1 MKRKNYMLGIFLL
14 GILVLNMSFGFTV
27 AFEDGDDGGDDPP
40 EEPKEPEEPDHPE
53 EPKEPDEPE
62 EPNDDKPDDD
72 NDGVNDDVEEEE
84 KRDIV
89 IWFGDHVVEMSSI
102 LRHGDQKDIL
112 DMRIGFNEHGLA
124 VRVSFGTIIKVEEPP
139 EEPEEPA
146 IESGDDHEWIE
157 YKLEF
162 EVFFRG
168 FIEFVDLN
176 DNGVYDHEVDKLI
189 EDYGINSFQPISYS
203 LTPISNDSNL
213 HYFLL
218 NTTDG
223 VFAAHI
229 YFVEEFV
236 YLNDNII
243 APTQVKIDI
252 EITDFNYINDSS
264 QLALITKLRSET
276 YDYEKR
282 EETKDEED
290 GYGNEEQEVYIENDI
305 YTGIFS
311 WKETA
316 MIDGVEMEVKTS
328 SLDVDVEDENI
339 QILLINYPRGNHIY
353 HDPKIGISIAT
364 VLGVTQPTIVPIIIT
379 GSVVA
384 VIGVATIA
392 SLILR
397 KRKIIR

>member
-1 MKRKNYMLGIFLL
+1 MKRKYYILGILFL

-27 AFEDGDDGGDDPP
+27 ALEDGDDGGDDPP
-40 EEPKEPEEPDHPE
+40 EEPKEPEEP
-53 EPKEPDEPE
+53 E
-62 EPNDDKPDDD
+62 EPNNDKPDDD
-72 NDGVNDDVEEEE
+72 HDGVDDTVEEEE
-84 KRDIV
+84 KRDIE
-89 IWFGDHVVEMSSI
+89 IWFGDHVVEMSSV

-112 DMRIGFNEHGLA
+112 DMRIGFNEHGLS
-124 VRVSFGTIIKVEEPP
+124 VRVSFGTIMKAEEPL
-139 EEPEEPA
+139 EEPEGSEELRESA
-146 IESGDDHEWIE
+146 MESGDDNEWIE

-162 EVFFRG
+162 EVRFRG

-176 DNGVYDHEVDKLI
+176 DNGVYDHEIDKLI

-203 LTPISNDSNL
+203 LTPISNDTNL

-218 NTTDG
+218 KTNDG

-236 YLNDNII
+236 YLNDTII

-276 YDYEKR
+276 HDYEKR

-290 GYGNEEQEVYIENDI
+290 GYGNEEEEVYIENDI

-316 MIDGVEMEVKTS
+316 MIDGVEMEVKTN
-328 SLDVDVEDENI
+328 SLEVDVEDENI

-353 HDPKIGISIAT
+353 HDPKIGISITT
-364 VLGVTQPTIVPIIIT
+364 VLGATQPTIVPIIVT
-379 GSVVA
+379 GGVVA
-384 VIGVATIA
+384 LIGVATIA

>member
-1 MKRKNYMLGIFLL
+1 LAR
-14 GILVLNMSFGFTV
+14 
-27 AFEDGDDGGDDPP
+27 
-40 EEPKEPEEPDHPE
+40 DHI
-53 EPKEPDEPE
+53 
-62 EPNDDKPDDD
+62 
-72 NDGVNDDVEEEE
+72 VN
-84 KRDIV
+84 
-89 IWFGDHVVEMSSI
+89 
-102 LRHGDQKDIL
+102 
-112 DMRIGFNEHGLA
+112 
-124 VRVSFGTIIKVEEPP
+124 VRVSFGTIRKVEEPP
-139 EEPEEPA
+139 EEPDGSGESNELA
-146 IESGDDHEWIE
+146 FESGDDHQRIE

-162 EVFFRG
+162 EVRFRG

-176 DNGVYDHEVDKLI
+176 DNGVYDHEIDKLI

-218 NTTDG
+218 KTTDG

-236 YLNDNII
+236 YLNDTII

-276 YDYEKR
+276 HDYEKR

-290 GYGNEEQEVYIENDI
+290 GYGDEEEEVYIENDI

-316 MIDGVEMEVKTS
+316 MIDGVEREVKTNN
-328 SLDVDVEDENI
+328 LEVDVEDENI

-353 HDPKIGISIAT
+353 HDPKIGISLTT
-364 VLGVTQPTIVPIIIT
+364 VLGASQPTIVPIIIT

-392 SLILR
+392 SLIL
-397 KRKIIR
+397 KKHSKIR